1 MLTEPS
7 SLSQLISTTHKD
19 KPPRMLVE
27 SPVLKSKEL
36 LTNQLPLPLPT
47 VCKRKKIK
55 LLPFMIWE
63 EEHSISQF
71 SKSVKV
77 LLKLKPLT
85 EIPLVVVR
93 ILMVLSKDTY
103 SNNSKSNQ
111 VLMYQRIKLPFKDSE
126 KLLKKLKSNFLNQP
140 KLK

>member
-1 MLTEPS
+1 
-7 SLSQLISTTHKD
+7 
-19 KPPRMLVE
+19 
-27 SPVLKSKEL
+27 
-36 LTNQLPLPLPT
+36 
-47 VCKRKKIK
+47 
-55 LLPFMIWE
+55 MIWE